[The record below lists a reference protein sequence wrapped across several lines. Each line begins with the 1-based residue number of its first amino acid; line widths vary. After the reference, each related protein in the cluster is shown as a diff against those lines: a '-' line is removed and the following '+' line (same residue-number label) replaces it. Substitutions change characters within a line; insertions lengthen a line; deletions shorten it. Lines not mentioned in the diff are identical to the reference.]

1 MRDGSVESLLDR
13 IELWKGYVP
22 TYETLSGGLT
32 NENYTVQVNGT
43 RYVLRIP
50 GQGSEVM
57 INRDFELFNSKA
69 AAQAGVSP
77 RVLESLKPE
86 NVLVIEYLE
95 GEVMHP
101 ETVAADDQKIG
112 KIGNA
117 LRRLQA
123 NAEFGNTTYV
133 FDMIRRYADM
143 CREVEAALPRDF
155 DWMLQVMDGV
165 EKAMERNK
173 PPLTASHNDL
183 LSENF
188 IIDPED
194 RLWIIDWEY
203 AGMNDPFFDLGD
215 VAVEHPL
222 SPKQEELLLTAY
234 AGQIEPE
241 ALARM
246 RLHKLTA
253 DIWWGM
259 WGMIQD
265 RISALDFDFKGYGL
279 HRFERFRQNHAQ
291 GGTPQLLDTV

>member
-1 MRDGSVESLLDR
+1 MLDLNVESLLYR
-13 IELWKGYVP
+13 IKLWKDQGP
-22 TYETLSGGLT
+22 SYETLSGGLT
-32 NENYTVQVNGT
+32 NENYTVSANGS

-69 AAQAGVSP
+69 AARAGVSP
-77 RVLESLKPE
+77 QVLESLKPE
-86 NVLVIEYLE
+86 DVLVIEYLD

-101 ETVAADDQKIG
+101 ETVAADDRTIEKIG
-112 KIGNA
+112 EA
-117 LRRLQA
+117 LKRLQD

-133 FDMIRRYADM
+133 FDMIRRYVAM
-143 CREVEAALPRDF
+143 CREVEAILPRDF
-155 DWMLQVMDGV
+155 DWMLQVMDEV

-173 PPLTASHNDL
+173 PPLAASHNDL

-188 IIDPED
+188 ILDPRG

-203 AGMNDPFFDLGD
+203 GGMNDPFFDLGD

-222 SPKQEELLLTAY
+222 SPEQEELLLTAY
-234 AGQIEPE
+234 GGRIEAE
-241 ALARM
+241 ELARM

-253 DIWWGM
+253 DVWWGM

-265 RISALDFDFKGYGL
+265 RISALDFDFKAYGL
-279 HRFERFRQNHAQ
+279 HRFERFRHNHAE
-291 GGTPQLLDTV
+291 GGTTTLLDMV